1 MAVVFFHFVSKGYG
15 LLVEKIWSAERYGPP
30 KWVYNHNL
38 WTVVGYL
45 MMSGCCIVNIQCFIP
60 LVLHVATSP
69 FTSQFRSV
77 RSQLR
82 LFQLSQLSPLAM
94 QHRKFALQLVSF
106 ASRLRLLTSQLRLFA
121 PSPFLLLEAYFISN
135 QTQVIRTTLSPRKRI
150 QWVSQFAVSS
160 QVNFWILIYK
170 NVTWEH
176 PIILL
181 SKIKSFLYLT
191 SQGTCV
197 KLENQHHH
205 IAL

>member
-45 MMSGCCIVNIQCFIP
+45 MMSGCCIVNMQCFIP
-60 LVLHVATSP
+60 LVLRVATSP
-69 FTSQFRSV
+69 FTSQFRPV

-121 PSPFLLLEAYFISN
+121 PSPFLLLEAYFGRYQQSN
-135 QTQVIRTTLSPRKRI
+135 PGNTNYIITKKENTVGVAICSEQ
-150 QWVSQFAVSS
+150 SS
-160 QVNFWILIYK
+160 
-170 NVTWEH
+170 E
-176 PIILL
+176 LL
-181 SKIKSFLYLT
+181 NS
-191 SQGTCV
+191 
-197 KLENQHHH
+197 H
-205 IAL
+205 I